1 MEPYGEAE
9 DRSSRD
15 RRYRWLL
22 GGAAALIVVLIL
34 AIVALVVDEDDDG
47 EVVSDTT
54 TTTTTV
60 DEDTTTTSESTTST
74 TAQPTSSTAGTP
86 TRLPDAEAV
95 NVVWPAPD
103 GDVRYEEAESA
114 VQSFAE
120 DLVGFENPLLGE
132 YQAGDSRSGEIEVR
146 AADDGP
152 VTTVF
157 VRQMSDDHW
166 YVLGAATE
174 GIELRDP
181 IAGSAIDHPLLVSG
195 RGRGFEGVL
204 RVAVHDRTS
213 GDLLGDGVIAA
224 GSGPDLAAF
233 DGEIAWDN
241 PGGGW
246 GVVVVS
252 GASGED
258 GSVWDAVAVP
268 VGFIGGD

>member
-1 MEPYGEAE
+1 MEPYGDVEA
-9 DRSSRD
+9 RSSRD
-15 RRYRWLL
+15 RRTRWLL
-22 GGAAALIVVLIL
+22 GGAAALIVLIVG
-34 AIVALVVDEDDDG
+34 IVALVLDDDDDDG

-54 TTTTTV
+54 TTTAD

-74 TAQPTSSTAGTP
+74 TAQSTSSTAETP
-86 TRLPDAEAV
+86 TRIPDAEAV

-103 GDVRYEEAESA
+103 GDVRYEEAEAA

-120 DLVGFENPLLGE
+120 DLVGFESPLLGA

-174 GIELRDP
+174 GIELQEP
-181 IAGSAIDHPLLVSG
+181 IAGTAIDDPLLVSG

-213 GDLLGDGVIAA
+213 GDVLGDGAVAA

>member
-1 MEPYGEAE
+1 MEPYGEVD
-9 DRSSRD
+9 DRSPRD
-15 RRYRWLL
+15 RRTRWLL
-22 GGAAALIVVLIL
+22 GAAAALILVLIVAVVVL
-34 AIVALVVDEDDDG
+34 AQDDDDDG
-47 EVVSDTT
+47 DVVSDTT
-54 TTTTTV
+54 TTTV
-60 DEDTTTTSESTTST
+60 EDEETTTTSESTTTTT
-74 TAQPTSSTAGTP
+74 TASTSTVDTP
-86 TRLPDAEAV
+86 TQLSDEEAA

-103 GDVRYEEAESA
+103 GDVRYEDPEAA

-120 DLVGFENPLLGE
+120 DLVGFQSPLFGE
-132 YQAGDSRSGEIEVR
+132 YQAGDSRSGEVEVR
-146 AADDGP
+146 ASDDGP

-157 VRQMSDDHW
+157 VRQLSDDRW

-174 GIELRDP
+174 GIELEDP

-195 RGRGFEGVL
+195 RGRGFEGML

-213 GDLLGDGVIAA
+213 GDVLGDGVVSA

-233 DGEIAWDN
+233 DGEIAWAN